1 MRHTDIYNYGFGVEW
16 NDVLVTRRDGYYT
29 SVTDYHEHDFYEI
42 NLILSGNVKILMK
55 NRFEEGTQ
63 NRIVLAP
70 PKTPH
75 YISCKSDVMY
85 SRLYLVFTRSFIENY
100 FPEYDLLFTTF
111 GKDGRII
118 QITKTETDY
127 FKRLLEEIKEEPYLF
142 GKQLLVYHL
151 LLRISKLSDT
161 NERDKNNAPR
171 YVLQAVSY
179 IENHFHEKI
188 TATDIAKKLFIGRT
202 TLMTEFKKHIGATL
216 GNYLTICR
224 LKNAIKFLSD
234 NATIEYTAEKCGF
247 ADSSGLIR
255 AFKKHFN
262 TTPYQYIKTKKLQNT
277 PLTY

>member
-1 MRHTDIYNYGFGVEW
+1 MRFH
-16 NDVLVTRRDGYYT
+16 
-29 SVTDYHEHDFYEI
+29 
-42 NLILSGNVKILMK
+42 K
-55 NRFEEGTQ
+55 
-63 NRIVLAP
+63 
-70 PKTPH
+70 
-75 YISCKSDVMY
+75 
-85 SRLYLVFTRSFIENY
+85 RLYS
-100 FPEYDLLFTTF
+100 
-111 GKDGRII
+111 
-118 QITKTETDY
+118 
-127 FKRLLEEIKEEPYLF
+127 
-142 GKQLLVYHL
+142 
-151 LLRISKLSDT
+151 LRFLRFY
-161 NERDKNNAPR
+161 N
-171 YVLQAVSY
+171 

-188 TATDIAKKLFIGRT
+188 TATNIAKKLFIGRT

>member
-1 MRHTDIYNYGFGVEW
+1 MEHIDIYDYGFGVEW
-16 NDVLVTRRDGYYT
+16 TDVLVTRRDGYYT

-55 NRFEEGTQ
+55 NHFEEGTQ

-70 PKTPH
+70 PQTPH

-85 SRLYLVFTRSFIENY
+85 SRLYLIFTRSFISNY
-100 FPEYDLLFTTF
+100 FPEWNPLLTTF
-111 GKDGRII
+111 GKNGNVIPI
-118 QITKTETDY
+118 SKTETEY

-151 LLRISKLSDT
+151 LLRISKLSETKDF
-161 NERDKNNAPR
+161 EKSKVPH
-171 YVLQAVSY
+171 YIIQAISY

-188 TATDIAKKLFIGRT
+188 TATDIAKKLFVGRT
-202 TLMTEFKKHIGATL
+202 TLMTEFKKHIGSTL

-224 LKNAIKFLSD
+224 LKNAIRYLSD

-247 ADSSGLIR
+247 SDSSGLIR
-255 AFKKHFN
+255 AFKKRFN
-262 TTPYQYIKTKKLQNT
+262 MPPYQYMKSKR
-277 PLTY
+277 Y